1 MRVVRARNAMLRKSL
16 TLKLIFCISVV
27 LILAIG
33 IFAFVNINLQRKYLI
48 EGIQQN
54 AVQLS
59 QTIEK
64 SIKYDMLT
72 ARSDDVQRT
81 IEDIGKQDGIENVR
95 IFDKEGKIIAADSR
109 EEIGKF
115 IDRRAEACFTCHS
128 EKVPLKRLSSQS
140 KTRIF
145 KSESGH
151 RVLGIVNPLYNEPE
165 CYNSACHFHPKE
177 QNVLGVMDILISLT
191 HFDEQIL
198 TGRKQII
205 IYLIFSFLFISAG
218 ISLFIFLFVNAPI
231 RKLMVGTQ
239 KIAEGDLDYRIGSYH
254 SDEIGKLSKSF
265 DEMTSKLKKSREEIE
280 QWNLR
285 LKNEIKKATKK
296 LKQTNE
302 KLNDANKKLRALD
315 DMKSDFMRRIEHGS
329 RSHLSVI
336 KSCLSLVLGEYTSEL
351 DDQQKDLIKT
361 AERRSATM
369 LELLDDFLLL
379 SYRKS
384 ALGIYHMEPVQL
396 ADFMKKIVVDIQVQF
411 KKKNIKIEFQI
422 PSDFPQVW
430 ADRAGLNEIFS
441 NLLNNAVKYTGEHGE
456 IIVSAK
462 QKGDFVEISVADTGI
477 GIAPED
483 LSKIFDE
490 FYRSPNA
497 KSYKVEGTGLG
508 LAIVKEI
515 VETHGGSI
523 KVHSE
528 LGKGS
533 IFTVLLPKQ
542 H

>member
-1 MRVVRARNAMLRKSL
+1 MLQKSL
-16 TLKLIFCISVV
+16 IVKLIFCITVV

-33 IFAFVNINLQRKYLI
+33 IFAFVNINLQRKYI
-48 EGIQQN
+48 FEGIRQN

-72 ARSDDVQRT
+72 ARNDYIQRT
-81 IEDIGKQDGIENVR
+81 IEDIGKQEGIVNVR
-95 IFDKEGKIIAADSR
+95 IFDKEGKIIAADSV
-109 EEIGKF
+109 EEVGKF
-115 IDRRAEACFTCHS
+115 IDKRAEACFTCHS
-128 EKVPLKRLSSQS
+128 DKVPLKRLSSQS
-140 KTRIF
+140 RTRIF
-145 KSESGH
+145 KAESGY
-151 RVLGIVNPLYNEPE
+151 RVLGVVNPLYNEPE
-165 CYNSACHFHPKE
+165 CYNSACHFHPEE
-177 QNVLGVMDILISLT
+177 QNVLGVMDILISLAN
-191 HFDEQIL
+191 FDQQIL

-205 IYLIFSFLFISAG
+205 IYLIFSFLFISGG
-218 ISLFIFLFVNAPI
+218 ISLFIFLFVRAPI
-231 RKLMVGTQ
+231 RKLIVGTQ
-239 KIAEGDLDYRIGSYH
+239 KIAEGDLNYRIGSYS

-265 DEMTSKLKKSREEIE
+265 DEMTARLKKSREEIE
-280 QWNLR
+280 QWNLK

-296 LKQTNE
+296 LVQTNE

-329 RSHLSVI
+329 RSHLAVI

-351 DDQQKDLIKT
+351 DDQQKDLINT
-361 AERRSATM
+361 AERRSVTM

-384 ALGIYHMEPVQL
+384 ALGVYHMEPVQL
-396 ADFMKKIVVDIQVQF
+396 ADFLKKMVVDIQAQS
-411 KKKNIKIEFQI
+411 KKKNIKIDIQI
-422 PSDFPQVW
+422 PLQFPQVW

-441 NLLNNAVKYTGEHGE
+441 NLLNNAVKYTGENSE
-456 IIVSAK
+456 ITVSAK
-462 QKGDFVEISVADTGI
+462 QRGDFVEISVADTGI

-483 LSKIFDE
+483 ISKIFNE

-515 VETHGGSI
+515 VETHHGSI
-523 KVHSE
+523 SVNSE

-533 IFTVLLPKQ
+533 IFTIKLPIGHNKPTKI
-542 H
+542 